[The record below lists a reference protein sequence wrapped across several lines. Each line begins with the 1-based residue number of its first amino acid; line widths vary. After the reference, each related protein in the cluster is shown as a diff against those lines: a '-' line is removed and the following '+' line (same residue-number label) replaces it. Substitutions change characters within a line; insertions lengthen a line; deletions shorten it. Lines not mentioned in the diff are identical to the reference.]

1 MGASCCG
8 SVEDPSQSAAV
19 QHRPVLPA
27 AGVAGAEGPAAA
39 RAYLTAREEA
49 IRAGLLK
56 EEARVRA
63 LLAAVNIPEAAGR
76 AGIAGQEELGRAFLA
91 AVRQPESSERSG
103 VLACEETER
112 EEILKARASARKD
125 RLSRK
130 QTRRRR
136 QQRWNA
142 RHREQLAQQGVVAE
156 SAPVAA
162 SSSPEV
168 RLLVYS
174 LHVGYHSGVEVFG
187 KEYFFGGTY
196 SANSAIDL
204 TRSGIQICRPRR
216 GPFGNFKE
224 VVSMGL
230 SPLDKSGITRIIA
243 EMTPDWSLGSYHL
256 LQRNCNN
263 FAEALLAR
271 IGCPGRPPEW
281 VNAAARCAAICVP
294 VALFDWVARRVGM
307 QKRRPVR
314 ELAFCSCGARFGICT
329 HRTYCPACAMPHC
342 KECISGCRVV
352 PLHGPRPVQV
362 CRHCAEPPPAV
373 AAGGSAAAPVEAAGV
388 RVRFAA
394 DAAPAQSAP
403 AAAAAAAG
411 VDAACVM
418 LPPALSS
425 SPFRDAAQRAGLEAL
440 GRCRCARCS
449 GRATATPAAVEHSL
463 VG

>member
-56 EEARVRA
+56 EEARMRA
-63 LLAAVNIPEAAGR
+63 FLAAVNIPEAAGR

-91 AVRQPESSERSG
+91 AVRQPESSGRSE
-103 VLACEETER
+103 VLVGEDTEWEESR
-112 EEILKARASARKD
+112 KAWAAARKARRN
-125 RLSRK
+125 RK
-130 QTRRRR
+130 QMLRRR

-142 RHREQLAQQGVVAE
+142 RHREQLAQQVVGAE
-156 SAPVAA
+156 SAP
-162 SSSPEV
+162 EV
-168 RLLVYS
+168 WLVVYRLP
-174 LHVGYHSGVEVFG
+174 VGYHSAVEVYG
-187 KEYFFGGTY
+187 EEYFFEGTY
-196 SANSAIDL
+196 SANSPAMDL
-204 TRSGIQICRPRR
+204 SRSGIQSCRPRR
-216 GPFGNFKE
+216 GPYGDFKE
-224 VVSMGL
+224 RISMGL
-230 SPLDKSGITRIIA
+230 SPLGKSGIARIIA